1 MRSLGCV
8 QRAQTAKRHVA
19 LVLKERFAIRQGDE
33 GDGACDSYA
42 LGRVCDGEAVDHEPF
57 TDDTTVLSKTMD
69 YKAGHDAGFA
79 AVCAHSCLP
88 PSSRFSPTSQIG
100 CVSSAFSANDM
111 RPPPLYALPLY
122 ALWGVRAVGGVP
134 CGEAI
139 ACMISALDHA
149 SRFRPQ
155 LTGLV
160 AACLWFRAHIG
171 ARS

>member
-1 MRSLGCV
+1 M
-8 QRAQTAKRHVA
+8 A
-19 LVLKERFAIRQGDE
+19 LVLTESYAILQGDE

-42 LGRVCDGEAVDHEPF
+42 LGRVCDSAAVDHEPF
-57 TDDTTVLSKTMD
+57 TDAVTVLSKTMD
-69 YKAGHDAGFA
+69 YKKGHDAGFA
-79 AVCAHSCLP
+79 AVCA
-88 PSSRFSPTSQIG
+88 PSFPVLA
-100 CVSSAFSANDM
+100 CP
-111 RPPPLYALPLY
+111 RPPASRQRHKSAALARLS
-122 ALWGVRAVGGVP
+122 ARMIRARRRCMHCLCMRWVP